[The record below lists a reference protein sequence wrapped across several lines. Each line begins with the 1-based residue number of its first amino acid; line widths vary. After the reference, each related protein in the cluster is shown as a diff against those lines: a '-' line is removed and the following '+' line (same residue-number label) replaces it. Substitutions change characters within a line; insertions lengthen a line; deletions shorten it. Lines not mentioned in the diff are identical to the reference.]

1 MIRSTSARLLVL
13 GHALGG
19 LLIGPS
25 VGLAQE
31 PSPATPPAPA
41 PESSQTPAAGGGL
54 GRQLDE
60 LDERTRILERTL
72 ELQAEDKA
80 KAKDTPVVRAGDKGF
95 GLQSADGAFAVR
107 IRGYLH
113 ADGRAFLGDDKLS
126 NSDTFLLRRARP
138 LLEATFHDVA
148 DFRLMPD
155 FGNGQAVVQ
164 DAYGDLRP
172 FTWLRLRVGK
182 FKPPVGLERLQSA
195 TAIVFVE
202 RATPTSLVPNRDVG
216 AQLHGDIA
224 GGFLNYALGLFNG
237 VPDGGSG
244 DLDAGFAKDI
254 VARLFFQPWKSDPH
268 SVLSGLGFGV
278 GASTGD
284 RKGKAAVLSVSGTTT
299 TVTTAS
305 SPALPSFKSAG
316 QQTVFSYLSNDKG
329 SATVL
334 AGGRQ
339 TRLAPQAYYYVG
351 ALGLLGEYVRSS
363 QKVAVGADTA
373 TLNHSAWQVAA
384 TYLVGSGVNSFEG
397 VQVKNPLDPKSGHLG
412 VLELAARYSELRFD
426 ENAFPLY
433 ADPTKSIKVARGF
446 AGAVN
451 WHWSRNI
458 KLAVTYEETHFE
470 GGTAQGDRK
479 TERVLFTRLQ
489 TAF

>member
-1 MIRSTSARLLVL
+1 MNRSITARLAPLAVLVGAVL
-13 GHALGG
+13 PRARA
-19 LLIGPS
+19 
-25 VGLAQE
+25 LAQE
-31 PSPATPPAPA
+31 SLPVPAGSASPAASAAP
-41 PESSQTPAAGGGL
+41 PAAGGDL
-54 GRQLDE
+54 GRQLE
-60 LDERTRILERTL
+60 QLDERTRILERTL

-80 KAKDTPVVRAGDKGF
+80 KTKDTPVVRAGDKGF

-107 IRGYLH
+107 IRGYIH
-113 ADGRAFLGDDKLS
+113 ADGRAFLGDDKLAS
-126 NSDTFLLRRARP
+126 SDTFLLRRARP
-138 LLEATFHDVA
+138 LIEATFYDVA
-148 DFRLMPD
+148 DFRIMPD
-155 FGNGQAVVQ
+155 FGNGQALVQ

-182 FKPPVGLERLQSA
+182 FKPPVGLERYQSG

-224 GGFLNYALGLFNG
+224 GGFVNYALGLFNG
-237 VPDGGSG
+237 VADGGSG
-244 DLDAGFAKDI
+244 DLDAGFAKDV
-254 VARLFFQPWKSDPH
+254 VARLFLQPWKSDPH
-268 SVLSGLGFGV
+268 SVLAGLGFGV

-284 RKGKAAVLSVSGTTT
+284 RKGKPAVLSVSGTTT

-305 SPALPSFKSAG
+305 SPVLPSYKSAG

-329 SATVL
+329 AATVL
-334 AGGRQ
+334 AWGRQ
-339 TRLAPQAYYYVG
+339 NRVAPQAYYYAG
-351 ALGLLGEYVRSS
+351 PFGLLGEYVRSS
-363 QKVAVGADTA
+363 QKVIVGADAA

-384 TYLVGSGVNSFEG
+384 TYLVGNGVNSFEG
-397 VQVKNPLDPKSGHLG
+397 VQVKDPFDPKRGRLG

-426 ENAFPLY
+426 ADAFPLY
-433 ADPTKSIKVARGF
+433 ADPTKSIKRARAF
-446 AGAVN
+446 AGAAN

-458 KLAVTYEETHFE
+458 KLAVTYEETRFQS
-470 GGTAQGDRK
+470 GAAQGDRK

>member
-1 MIRSTSARLLVL
+1 MIRSTFVRFRALGRL
-13 GHALGG
+13 LGG
-19 LLIGPS
+19 LLIYPAA
-25 VGLAQE
+25 GLAQE
-31 PSPATPPAPA
+31 SPPATPPAPA
-41 PESSQTPAAGGGL
+41 LESPPAPSPGGDL
-54 GRQLDE
+54 GRQLE
-60 LDERTRILERTL
+60 QLDERTRILERTL
-72 ELQAEDKA
+72 ELQVEEKT
-80 KAKDTPVVRAGDKGF
+80 KAKDTPAVRAGEKGF
-95 GLQSADGAFAVR
+95 GLQSADGAFSVR
-107 IRGYLH
+107 IRGYVH

-138 LLEATFHDVA
+138 LLEATFFDVA

-182 FKPPVGLERLQSA
+182 FKPPVGLERFQSA

-237 VPDGGSG
+237 VADGGSG

-254 VARLFFQPWKSDPH
+254 VGRLFLQPWKSDPH
-268 SVLSGLGFGV
+268 SALSGLGFGV

-284 RKGKAAVLSVSGTTT
+284 RKGKPAVLSVSGTTT

-305 SPALPSFKSAG
+305 SPALPSYKSAG
-316 QQTVFSYLSNDKG
+316 QQTVFSYLSNDKSSG
-329 SATVL
+329 TVL
-334 AGGRQ
+334 AWGRQ
-339 TRLAPQAYYYVG
+339 TRLAPQAYYYLG

-363 QKVAVGADTA
+363 QKVVVGADSV
-373 TLNHSAWQVAA
+373 TLSHSAWQIAA
-384 TYLVGSGVNSFEG
+384 TYLIGNGVNSFEG
-397 VQVKNPLDPKSGHLG
+397 VQVKNPFDPKTGRLG
-412 VLELAARYSELRFD
+412 VLELAARYNELRLD
-426 ENAFPLY
+426 ADAFPLY

-446 AGAVN
+446 AGAAN
-451 WHWSRNI
+451 WHWSRNV
-458 KLAVTYEETHFE
+458 KLAVTYEETHFDA
-470 GGTAQGDRK
+470 GATQADRK